1 MRKLLALL
9 FVGAVG
15 ILLLYVVASMP
26 PMGDGQSPANSHL
39 APYYRD
45 AGLSDTGSHNLVT
58 GVTINYRG
66 YDALAKVTVIFTAL
80 AALLAIL
87 GRERKGRGYALPDLS
102 PIRPSPAILTAAK
115 LVIPFILL
123 FSIYIILSGEIRP
136 GGGFQGG
143 AIIGASLILYTTVFG
158 LKEAT
163 GRIPRALRFPVE
175 GLAVLTVF
183 LIGLAGIVGGVT
195 FLTFMLPHV
204 SSGLQPD
211 VRQWMTMVAE
221 IGIGVGDAAVLISLL
236 FALSR
241 EEGLVG
247 GK

>member
-15 ILLLYVVASMP
+15 ILLLYVVAFMP
-26 PMGDGQSPANSHL
+26 PMGDGQSPANRHL

-45 AGLSDTGSHNLVT
+45 AGLEDTGSHNLVT

-87 GRERKGRGYALPDLS
+87 GRERKGRGFALPDTS
-102 PIRPSPAILTAAK
+102 PIRPSPAVLTAVK
-115 LVIPFILL
+115 LVVPFILL
-123 FSIYIILSGEIRP
+123 FSIYIIVSGEISP

-158 LKEAT
+158 LSEAT
-163 GRIPRALRFPVE
+163 GRIPRAFRFPLE
-175 GLAVLTVF
+175 GSAVLTVF
-183 LIGLAGIVGGVT
+183 CIGLAGIAGGAT
-195 FLTFMLPHV
+195 FLTYLLPRL
-204 SSGLQPD
+204 SAQIQPE
-211 VRQWMTMVAE
+211 VRQWMTMLAE
-221 IGIGVGDAAVLISLL
+221 IGIGVGDAVVLISLL

-241 EEGLVG
+241 EEELVG